1 MCQRPTINV
10 TVTPSTTMALAPMT
24 PLPEKALAP
33 AKKEISARRADYTTW
48 QPQAASKTAAAA
60 SSSLTIEPCESLEPL
75 ADIRGALK
83 KLKHDKNFLHK
94 IFERR
99 DREIFPRD
107 LLVAYLPA
115 KKAGKLRAVGLLRRS
130 LVFDKEKNSKALSID
145 FVWVMPEVRAC
156 GCGRQL
162 MAAGLTCGKPKD
174 VHLQVAGSED
184 NKAAVGLYSSLG
196 FVWDENAPKKTE
208 MILEADKVVEAAEKA
223 KARRKEPQA
232 QPVATPTPPP
242 TQEAGGGV
250 DVALQVFASGRV
262 ALRVTVAR
270 AAADEVVEVS
280 DAKPMSRVHRH
291 SKIGG

>member
-1 MCQRPTINV
+1 MEWRLCADR
-10 TVTPSTTMALAPMT
+10 AP
-24 PLPEKALAP
+24 
-33 AKKEISARRADYTTW
+33 
-48 QPQAASKTAAAA
+48 AAA
-60 SSSLTIEPCESLEPL
+60 SRPRSPSSRASAPLERARRYSRRAQKAQARQELP
-75 ADIRGALK
+75 APKSSRSP
-83 KLKHDKNFLHK
+83 
-94 IFERR
+94 IFAARSKSSSTTRTSRTRSSRR
-99 DREIFPRD
+99 DRD

-208 MILEADKVVEAAEKA
+208 MVLEADKVVEAAEKA

-270 AAADEVVEVS
+270 VAADEVVEVS